1 LRRLEAW
8 CYVRSIPVLTN
19 IRRAWLAPLLA
30 AGLLALPL
38 VSAPAGAQG
47 FAPSGGLP
55 SPPTARH
62 LPEACPYTAI
72 HVDWPRDESSIS
84 REDRE
89 DFAWIARAYVAA
101 LPKLGFEVVD
111 ERSAAYWHALL
122 RLRRSAQN
130 PSVFLAAMSIV
141 PRAQFESYAVADRS
155 GRFED
160 PPLLSAVQFRSPEEE
175 APSEYAAVFDIG
187 ELSRHDVAGWADH
200 AADYALSAL
209 EPRIER
215 LCSGREE
222 ELQAEE
228 RRLEQLRQSLLD
240 EIERVRRLRQKQD
253 KHIEL
258 RTDETSTSS
267 RN

>member
-1 LRRLEAW
+1 MQRGEAR
-8 CYVRSIPVLTN
+8 CYVGCIPVLTN
-19 IRRAWLAPLLA
+19 IRRAWLRSLVA
-30 AGLLALPL
+30 AGLLAIA
-38 VSAPAGAQG
+38 SEPAGAQG
-47 FAPSGGLP
+47 LAPGGGLP
-55 SPPTARH
+55 SPASARR

-72 HVDWPRDESSIS
+72 HVDWPRDESSVS

-141 PRAQFESYAVADRS
+141 PRAQFESYAIADRS

-160 PPLLSAVQFRSPEEE
+160 PPLLSAVQFRTPEDQP
-175 APSEYAAVFDIG
+175 PSEYAAVFDIG

-200 AADYALSAL
+200 AATYALTAL
-209 EPRIER
+209 EPRIEK

-240 EIERVRRLRQKQD
+240 EIERVRKLREKQG
-253 KHIEL
+253 KRIEL
-258 RTDETSTSS
+258 RAGESAVNPTP
-267 RN
+267 